1 MNLLVQ
7 FPTLCRKEKFIYC
20 IEKYNNLCGDHN
32 NIFFNIN
39 CDVDD
44 GSMNNEST
52 RKTISKL
59 INKAKYRINYLE
71 KSNKISAINDKIDVD
86 FDVVLCAS
94 DDMIPVV
101 DGWDEYI
108 CCAMQEHFPKLD
120 GALHFNDGYTENT
133 LITLSILGKKL
144 YDHFGYIYHPDY
156 KSLYCDNEFTEVVKT
171 LGKVKYLPDIIIKHE
186 HYSREGNVN
195 SGDLDFAAKKTLF
208 FSGRDGAIYNKRKA
222 LGFPRE
228 KITND

>member
-1 MNLLVQ
+1 
-7 FPTLCRKEKFIYC
+7 
-20 IEKYNNLCGDHN
+20 
-32 NIFFNIN
+32 
-39 CDVDD
+39 
-44 GSMNNEST
+44 MNNEST
-52 RKTISKL
+52 RQTISKL
-59 INKAKYRINYLE
+59 VNKAKYRINYLE

-101 DGWDEYI
+101 DKWDEYI
-108 CCAMQEHFPKLD
+108 CCAMQEHFPNLD
-120 GALHFNDGYTENT
+120 GALHFNDGYTENN

-144 YDHFGYIYHPDY
+144 YDYFGYIYHPDY
-156 KSLYCDNEFTEVVKT
+156 KSLYCDNEFTEAVKA
-171 LGKVKYLPDIIIKHE
+171 LNKVKYLPDIIIKHE
-186 HYSREGNVN
+186 HYSREGNIN

-208 FSGRDGAIYNKRKA
+208 FSGRDGAVYNKRKQ